1 MGKSKFYVEGSENFL
16 LFPFTL
22 ETLSINPVKRSFNEF
37 LHYSSNLQF
46 YYIELSNLNFK
57 SPSML

>member
-37 LHYSSNLQF
+37 LHYGSNLQF
-46 YYIELSNLNFK
+46 YRAFK
-57 SPSML
+57 FEFQIS

>member
-22 ETLSINPVKRSFNEF
+22 QTLSINPVKRSFNEF
-37 LHYSSNLQF
+37 LHCSSNPQF
-46 YYIELSNLNFK
+46 YIELSNLNFK